1 MVILALGIFCA
12 VVGLIFLIG
21 CFIRVDSPAF
31 ITRANGNEEKIAKLR
46 TLQDAWDK
54 LGTPRQFAVSTSS
67 YLIMGAGLLLL
78 WSRPAFVAIW
88 WIIPALLAIN
98 LIALVLIKQQADAM
112 LDPELLGHAEALTV
126 IRRQIRLCIT
136 FGVVFGI
143 LALGPNNAFKPNSLR
158 STNSVAGTACHA
170 VCCATRVGL
179 T

>member
-12 VVGLIFLIG
+12 VIGLVFLIG

-31 ITRANGNEEKIAKLR
+31 IARANGNEEKIAKLR

-54 LGTPRQFAVSTSS
+54 LGAPRQFVVSTSS

-78 WSRPAFVAIW
+78 WSHPAFSPFW
-88 WIIPALLAIN
+88 WVVPALLVAN
-98 LIALVLIKQQADAM
+98 LITLVLIKQNADVM
-112 LDPELLGHAEALTV
+112 LNPELPGHAEALTV

-143 LALGPNNAFKPNSLR
+143 LALGPNNAFKPNSFR
-158 STNSVAGTACHA
+158 STNGMVGTACHA
-170 VCCATRVGL
+170 VSPLHESA
-179 T
+179 

>member
-1 MVILALGIFCA
+1 M
-12 VVGLIFLIG
+12 
-21 CFIRVDSPAF
+21 RVDSPAF

-78 WSRPAFVAIW
+78 WSRPAFAAIW
-88 WIIPALLAIN
+88 WIVPALLLIN
-98 LIALVLIKQQADAM
+98 LVALVLIKKQAETM
-112 LDPELLGHAEALTV
+112 LDPDLSGHAEALTV

-143 LALGPNNAFKPNSLR
+143 LALGPNNAFKPNSFR

-170 VCCATRVGL
+170 VCSATRVGL